1 MNHKL
6 GLPRVARCGLL
17 LTRHTGKPTRI
28 HEGKIITLK
37 SDLRWCSDAF
47 VVRRWNGER
56 VQVVFSSDCCDREV
70 MAYAATTGAIA
81 ARWFGTS

>member
-1 MNHKL
+1 MLHRQRRGTGEPPVNHK
-6 GLPRVARCGLL
+6 RVYRVLRDAGLL

-47 VVRRWNGER
+47 EVRCWNGGLEAEPVR
-56 VQVVFSSDCCDREV
+56 
-70 MAYAATTGAIA
+70 
-81 ARWFGTS
+81 